1 MGRKWES
8 AVSKWDWA
16 IGPPSLEGTA
26 ECDRTGGRERVR
38 GCVGAWGMPSIRA
51 VRSAHEIGAAP
62 LRSSG
67 RSFASAKPSAM
78 NDRMIDENPSYLER
92 TTASR
97 RCGGRCACG
106 RRDD

>member
-1 MGRKWES
+1 
-8 AVSKWDWA
+8 
-16 IGPPSLEGTA
+16 
-26 ECDRTGGRERVR
+26 
-38 GCVGAWGMPSIRA
+38 MPSIRT

-78 NDRMIDENPSYLER
+78 NDRMIDENPSYLDS
-92 TTASR
+92 TAASR
-97 RCGGRCACG
+97 RCGGTVRTACG